1 MRKSISIVFLLS
13 VIFISLGLGCYMR
26 SNNGR
31 LLESMYEGI
40 KPKME
45 TGAETDMETGAE
57 TDMEID
63 METGAET
70 DMETDEDVPLNN
82 DDKSINEETLARKVP
97 DSLLNADES
106 NADTDAV
113 EPFGMI
119 DNSNYATY

>member
-31 LLESMYEGI
+31 LLESMYEGM

-45 TGAETDMETGAE
+45 TDT
-57 TDMEID
+57 
-63 METGAET
+63 
-70 DMETDEDVPLNN
+70 ETDEDDENISEPTPVT
-82 DDKSINEETLARKVP
+82 EATLANELK
-97 DSLLNADES
+97 DSSLNADES
-106 NADTDAV
+106 EVDESEEKVEV
-113 EPFGMI
+113 EPFGTI

>member
-40 KPKME
+40 KPK
-45 TGAETDMETGAE
+45 METGAE

>member
-31 LLESMYEGI
+31 LLESMYEGM

-45 TGAETDMETGAE
+45 TDIETGV
-57 TDMEID
+57 
-63 METGAET
+63 ETGVET
-70 DMETDEDVPLNN
+70 DMETDEEGSLNK
-82 DDKSINEETLARKVP
+82 DDESISEPTPVTEETLARKLT
-97 DSLLNADES
+97 DSSLNADES

-113 EPFGMI
+113 EPFVAT